1 MTLQQLRYIT
11 TVADTGTITEAA
23 KKLYISQP
31 SLTNAIHEL
40 EKEMGLTIFNR
51 TNKGIFISR
60 EGEEFLGYARQVLE
74 QTTIL
79 EDKYKKNGGGKKQ
92 FCVSTQHYSFA
103 VNAFV
108 DLVKK
113 YGQEEYDFSL
123 RETQTY
129 KLIEDVAHM
138 RSEIGIL
145 FLNDFD
151 EKVIRKILKSSV
163 LEFHLLFVAE
173 PHVFISRHHPLAK
186 KKIITNEE
194 LADYPYLSYEQGEH
208 NSFYFSEEIFSSFER
223 KKNIRVSDRATLF
236 NLLIGL
242 NGYTVCSGIIDQ
254 RLNGEDII
262 AVPLA
267 DEGDMR
273 IGYVTHRKGMI
284 SRLGETYL
292 EALKKYIT
300 GEQSV

>member
-40 EKEMGLTIFNR
+40 EKEMGITIFNR

-145 FLNDFD
+145 FLNDFN
-151 EKVIRKILKSSV
+151 EKVIMKILKSSD
-163 LEFHLLFVAE
+163 LEFHLLFVAK

-254 RLNGEDII
+254 KLNGEDII